1 MVKSSERTKREI
13 IKAYNND
20 PEDWRVLVGRDTGRH
35 LSVVISHGEELW
47 IVKEEQI
54 NPYKS
59 IGYGA
64 KTYQDAELLKNIS
77 PYTFGFRPLTTNQIE
92 ELTTAMEKKKSIN
105 EILTDLMAKKPV
117 SFKDIASPMVIQ
129 GPVVHSPKPIDYIS
143 DKHRQLDLKLKF
155 ELEKLLHRKY
165 PQTVL
170 PYL

>member
-1 MVKSSERTKREI
+1 MVKSSERVRREI
-13 IKAYNND
+13 IKSYDND

-35 LSVVISHGEELW
+35 LSVLISHGEELW

-59 IGYGA
+59 VGYGA

-77 PYTFGFRPLTTNQIE
+77 PYTFGFRPLTRSQIE
-92 ELTTAMEKKKSIN
+92 ELTSALEKKKSIN
-105 EILTDLMAKKPV
+105 EILADLMARKPV
-117 SFKDIASPMVIQ
+117 SFKDVVSPMVLQ
-129 GPVVHSPKPIDYIS
+129 GPVIHSPKPIDYIS
-143 DKHRQLDLKLKF
+143 DKHRQLDLKLKL
-155 ELEKLLHRKY
+155 ELERLLHRRY